1 VINSI
6 TLVAIRFDFCKLRN
20 RLHNVANIIDMTNK
34 FLKIHPAD
42 NVYVA
47 LTDLKV
53 GETVN
58 LPNGALQLVDDIPAK
73 HKFTEKALQPDDE
86 VLMYGTL
93 VGKAIQPI
101 KAGGVIGT
109 HNLKHQAAPF
119 SGRTKSYSWTPPDVS
134 KFKNKSFLGYH
145 RADGQVGTANYW
157 LVIPLVFC
165 ENRNVDTIRQAFMDE
180 LGFSKPDQYK
190 EYVHELVKLYQD
202 GKADKIPSVSL
213 RPEKSNEQSR
223 IFKNVDGIKFL
234 THQGG
239 CGGTRQDS
247 QTLCKL
253 LAGYI
258 RNPNVAGATVL
269 SLGCQNAEITTLQE
283 RIKEFDPAASKPVII
298 LDQQQSGTEQE
309 LLSKAIQQTFI
320 GMIEAN
326 KVERKPAPLSK
337 LVVGLKCGGSDGFSG
352 ISANPAIGHTSD
364 LLVTLGGS
372 TILSEF
378 PELCGVEQN
387 LINRCED
394 DKAGELFI
402 KLMRTYA
409 SAAEA
414 VGSGFDMNPSPG
426 NIKDGLITD
435 AIKSAGAA
443 KKGGTAPVADVL
455 QYAEYIKKPGLNLLC
470 TPGNDVESTTGTTGS
485 GAQIILF
492 TTGLG
497 TPTGNPVSQVIKVS
511 TNTKLAQRMPD
522 IIDYN
527 TGSIISG
534 EKTIEQ
540 EGEDI
545 LDFIIEIASGRVKA
559 KAVELNQ
566 DDFIPWKRGVSL

>member
-1 VINSI
+1 MS
-6 TLVAIRFDFCKLRN
+6 N
-20 RLHNVANIIDMTNK
+20 R
-34 FLKIHPAD
+34 FLKIHPSD
-42 NVYVA
+42 NLYVA
-47 LTDLKV
+47 LTDLKA
-53 GETVN
+53 GEKLTVN
-58 LPNGALQLVDDIPAK
+58 GELLTLADDIPAK
-73 HKFTEKALQPDDE
+73 HKFTEKNLRADDE
-86 VLMYGTL
+86 VFMYGTV

-101 KAGGVIGT
+101 RAGGVIGT
-109 HNLKHQAAPF
+109 HNIKHKAAPY
-119 SGRTKSYSWTPPDVS
+119 SGRTKNYSWTPPDVS
-134 KFKNKSFLGYH
+134 KFATKTFDGYY

-165 ENRNVDTIRQAFMDE
+165 ENRNVDAIRQAFMDE
-180 LGFSKPDQYK
+180 LGFSKPDIYK
-190 EYVHELVKLYQD
+190 DYVHELVKLYQE
-202 GKADKIPSVSL
+202 GKGDKINSISFQ
-213 RPEKSNEQSR
+213 PEKSKDHSR

-239 CGGTRQDS
+239 CGGTRQDA

-253 LAGYI
+253 IAGYI
-258 RNPNVAGATVL
+258 HNPNVAGATVL
-269 SLGCQNAEITTLQE
+269 SLGCQNAETKTMQE
-283 RIKEFDPAASKPVII
+283 RLKEYDPSFSKPVIV
-298 LDQQQSGTEQE
+298 LDQQQTGTEQD
-309 LLSKAIQQTFI
+309 LLSQAIQKTFLAL
-320 GMIEAN
+320 IETN
-326 KVERKPAPLSK
+326 KLERKPAPLNK

-364 LLVTLGGS
+364 LLVALGGS

-378 PELCGVEQN
+378 PELCGVEQE
-387 LINRCED
+387 LINRCVD
-394 DKAGELFI
+394 DEAGELFI
-402 KLMRTYA
+402 KLMRTY
-409 SAAEA
+409 SDAAEA

-497 TPTGNPVSQVIKVS
+497 TPTGNPVSQVIKLS
-511 TNTKLAQRMPD
+511 TNTKLALKMPD
-522 IIDYN
+522 IIDFN

-540 EGEDI
+540 VGEEI
-545 LDFIIEIASGRVKA
+545 LDFIIEVASGRVTA
-559 KAVELNQ
+559 KAVGLNQ